1 MKKIN
6 IAFDGPAASG
16 KTTVAISV
24 AKKLGWLFVDTGAM
38 YRAVT
43 WLALKNNIDISDKDS
58 IIKLANDNP
67 VILKQDFSLPSGC
80 RVYIAD
86 NDITT
91 EIKSA
96 GVNKNVSDVA
106 KISEVRKCLVSQQ
119 KKMAENGGVIMVG
132 RDITT
137 VVMPNAEL
145 KIYLDASVEER
156 AKRRFKEEKNLGR
169 DVSFDDIKKSIE
181 NRDKIDSEREDSPL
195 KASDDSIV
203 LDSTNMTAEQVIDEV
218 IKLVKNIE
226 NK

>member
-1 MKKIN
+1 
-6 IAFDGPAASG
+6 
-16 KTTVAISV
+16 
-24 AKKLGWLFVDTGAM
+24 M

-58 IIKLANDNP
+58 VIKLAEENP
-67 VILKQDFSLPSGC
+67 VILKQDFSIPSGC

-106 KISEVRKCLVSQQ
+106 KISEVRKCLVAQQ

-156 AKRRFKEEKNLGR
+156 AKRRFKEEKESGK
-169 DVSFDDIKKSIE
+169 DVKFEDIKKSIE

-195 KASDDSIV
+195 KASDDSII

-218 IKLVKNIE
+218 IRLVEERGK
-226 NK
+226 

>member
-1 MKKIN
+1 
-6 IAFDGPAASG
+6 
-16 KTTVAISV
+16 
-24 AKKLGWLFVDTGAM
+24 M

-58 IIKLANDNP
+58 IIKLANENP
-67 VILKQDFSLPSGC
+67 VILKQDFSLISGC
-80 RVYIAD
+80 RVYIAG

-106 KISEVRKCLVSQQ
+106 KISEVRKCLVAQQ

-156 AKRRFKEEKNLGR
+156 ARRRFNEEKALGR
-169 DVSFDDIKKSIE
+169 DVNFEDIKKSIE

-195 KASDDSIV
+195 KASDDSVV

-218 IKLVKNIE
+218 IKLVKE
-226 NK
+226 RG

>member
-1 MKKIN
+1 MAN
-6 IAFDGPAASG
+6 IAIDGPAGAG
-16 KTTVAISV
+16 KSTIAKLV
-24 AKKLGWLFVDTGAM
+24 AKELEFIYVDTGAM

-58 IIKLANDNP
+58 VIKLAEENP
-67 VILKQDFSLPSGC
+67 VILKQDFSIPSGC
-80 RVYIAD
+80 RVYIAG

-96 GVNKNVSDVA
+96 AVNKNVSDVA
-106 KISEVRKCLVSQQ
+106 KISEVRKCLVAQQ

-137 VVMPNAEL
+137 VVMPDAEL

-156 AKRRFKEEKNLGR
+156 AKRRFKEEKESGK
-169 DVSFDDIKKSIE
+169 DVKFEDIKKSIE

-195 KASDDSIV
+195 KASDDSII

-218 IKLVKNIE
+218 IKLVTEKGN
-226 NK
+226 